1 MDPMLWRISMKRI
14 LTVLAAAAFAV
25 SPLAAQSLGMPN
37 WSVPKG
43 GTGITVSGDI
53 GMPNED
59 LGNGTAY
66 GARGAFGFGA
76 ITLTAAIA
84 SWKPSGFSE
93 SYSSIGGQGAFRV
106 IGGSLMPVSLSLQL
120 DAAHVGEANG
130 DSALTRLGLGGAIS
144 ASVPTPGLSIEPWL
158 AVNNRWYSFSG
169 ASSTESNIAWTLG
182 ANIGFGMF
190 GLHLAYD
197 SENYGGGTNGG
208 IFGIGAHFSLKAPGG
223 M

>member
-37 WSVPKG
+37 WSNPKG
-43 GTGITVSGDI
+43 GTGIMLSGDI

-59 LGNGTAY
+59 LGKGTAY
-66 GARGAFGFGA
+66 GARGSFGFGA
-76 ITLTAAIA
+76 ITLTAGIA
-84 SWKPSGFSE
+84 SWKPSDLSE
-93 SYSSIGGQGAFRV
+93 NYSSIGGQGAFRV
-106 IGGSLMPVSLSLQL
+106 IGGSLMPIALSLQL
-120 DAAHVGEANG
+120 DGTHIGEANG
-130 DSALTRLGLGGAIS
+130 DPSLTRVGLGAAIS

-158 AVNNRWYSFSG
+158 AVNNRWYKFSG
-169 ASSTESNIAWTLG
+169 GSSTESNVGWTLG
-182 ANIGFGMF
+182 ANIGFGMM

-197 SENYGGGTNGG
+197 SENYGGGRTGG

>member
-1 MDPMLWRISMKRI
+1 MKRI

-37 WSVPKG
+37 WSNPKG

-59 LGNGTAY
+59 LGKGTAY
-66 GARGAFGFGA
+66 GARGSFGFGA

-84 SWKPSGFSE
+84 SWKPDGLSD

-106 IGGSLMPVSLSLQL
+106 IGGSLMPVALSLQL
-120 DAAHVGEANG
+120 DGSHVGDANG
-130 DSALTRLGLGGAIS
+130 DPSLTRVGLGAAIS
-144 ASVPTPGLSIEPWL
+144 ASVPTPGLSIEPYL
-158 AVNNRWYSFSG
+158 AVNNRWYKFSG
-169 ASSTESNIAWTLG
+169 SSSTDSNVGWTLG
-182 ANIGFGMF
+182 ANVGFGMM
-190 GLHLAYD
+190 GVHLAYD
-197 SENYGGGTNGG
+197 SENLGSGSTGG